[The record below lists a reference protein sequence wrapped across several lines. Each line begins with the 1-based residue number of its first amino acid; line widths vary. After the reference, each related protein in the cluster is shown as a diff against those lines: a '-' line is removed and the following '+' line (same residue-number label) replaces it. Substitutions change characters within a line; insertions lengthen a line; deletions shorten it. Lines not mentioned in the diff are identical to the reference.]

1 MAKKMLIP
9 ILPLNGA
16 ILFPET
22 NLPLNIFEERYI
34 EMIDFALGKNKLL
47 GMIQTK
53 DNGELYR
60 VGCIGRINS
69 FNETKDGRYII
80 NLRGKNHFSILKEV
94 PSNHKFRLVESV
106 FENINIIQDKTFEL
120 KKFNKELFITKYR
133 PYIKRINPSIDF
145 NLINKIEPA
154 TLIKFIAMSCPFS
167 SADKQMLLET
177 FNLNDLAHKLI
188 ALFEYYSSTSK
199 NERSVN

>member
-9 ILPLNGA
+9 IFPLNGA

-34 EMIDFALGKNKLL
+34 EMIDFALGKNKLF

-53 DNGELYR
+53 DNGDLYR
-60 VGCIGRINS
+60 VGCIVRINS
-69 FNETKDGRYII
+69 FNETKGGRYVI
-80 NLRGKNHFSILKEV
+80 NLRGKNYFSILKEV

-133 PYIKRINPSIDF
+133 PYINRINPGIDF

-188 ALFEYYSSTSK
+188 TLFEYYSSTNK

>member
-133 PYIKRINPSIDF
+133 PYINRINPSIDF

-188 ALFEYYSSTSK
+188 TLFEYYSSTGK

>member
-9 ILPLNGA
+9 IFPLNGA

-53 DNGELYR
+53 DNGDLYR
-60 VGCIGRINS
+60 VGCIGKINS
-69 FNETKDGRYII
+69 FNETEDGRYII

-94 PSNHKFRLVESV
+94 SSNHKFRLVESV

-133 PYIKRINPSIDF
+133 PYINRINPSIDF

-188 ALFEYYSSTSK
+188 TLFEYYSSTNK

>member
-9 ILPLNGA
+9 VFPLNGA

-53 DNGELYR
+53 DNGDLYR

-133 PYIKRINPSIDF
+133 PYINRINPSIDI
-145 NLINKIEPA
+145 NLINKIEPT

-188 ALFEYYSSTSK
+188 TLFEYYSSTNK

>member
-9 ILPLNGA
+9 IFPLNGA

-34 EMIDFALGKNKLL
+34 EMIDFALGKNKLF

-53 DNGELYR
+53 DSGSLYR

-80 NLRGKNHFSILKEV
+80 NLRGKNYFSILKEV

-133 PYIKRINPSIDF
+133 PYINRINPSIDF

-188 ALFEYYSSTSK
+188 TLFEYYSSTSK

>member
-9 ILPLNGA
+9 IFPLNGA

-53 DNGELYR
+53 DNGDFYR

-69 FNETKDGRYII
+69 FDETKDGRYII

-133 PYIKRINPSIDF
+133 PYINRINPSIDF
-145 NLINKIEPA
+145 NLINKIKPV

-188 ALFEYYSSTSK
+188 TLFEYYSSTNK

>member
-9 ILPLNGA
+9 IFPLNGA

-34 EMIDFALGKNKLL
+34 EMIDFALSKNKLL

-80 NLRGKNHFSILKEV
+80 NLRGKNYFSILKEV

-133 PYIKRINPSIDF
+133 PYINRINPSIDF

-188 ALFEYYSSTSK
+188 TLFEYYSSTNK

>member
-9 ILPLNGA
+9 IFPLNST

-133 PYIKRINPSIDF
+133 PYINRINPSIDF

-188 ALFEYYSSTSK
+188 TLFEYYSSTNK

>member
-1 MAKKMLIP
+1 
-9 ILPLNGA
+9 
-16 ILFPET
+16 

-34 EMIDFALGKNKLL
+34 EMIDFALGKNKLF

-53 DNGELYR
+53 DSGDLYR

-80 NLRGKNHFSILKEV
+80 NLRGKNYFSILKEV
-94 PSNHKFRLVESV
+94 PLNHKFRLVESV

-133 PYIKRINPSIDF
+133 PYINRINPGIDF

-188 ALFEYYSSTSK
+188 TLFEYYSSTSK

>member
-9 ILPLNGA
+9 IFPLNSA

-53 DNGELYR
+53 DNGDLYR

-133 PYIKRINPSIDF
+133 PYINRINPSIDF

-188 ALFEYYSSTSK
+188 TLFEYYSSTNK

>member
-1 MAKKMLIP
+1 
-9 ILPLNGA
+9 
-16 ILFPET
+16 
-22 NLPLNIFEERYI
+22 
-34 EMIDFALGKNKLL
+34 
-47 GMIQTK
+47 
-53 DNGELYR
+53 
-60 VGCIGRINS
+60 
-69 FNETKDGRYII
+69 
-80 NLRGKNHFSILKEV
+80 V

-133 PYIKRINPSIDF
+133 PYINRINPSIDF
-145 NLINKIEPA
+145 NLINKIEPV
-154 TLIKFIAMSCPFS
+154 TLIKFISMSCPFS

-188 ALFEYYSSTSK
+188 TLFEYYSSTNK

>member
-1 MAKKMLIP
+1 M
-9 ILPLNGA
+9 
-16 ILFPET
+16 
-22 NLPLNIFEERYI
+22 
-34 EMIDFALGKNKLL
+34 
-47 GMIQTK
+47 
-53 DNGELYR
+53 
-60 VGCIGRINS
+60 RINS
-69 FNETKDGRYII
+69 FNETKGGRYVI
-80 NLRGKNHFSILKEV
+80 NLRGKNYFSILKEV
-94 PSNHKFRLVESV
+94 PLNHKFRLVESV

-133 PYIKRINPSIDF
+133 PYINRINPGIDF

-188 ALFEYYSSTSK
+188 TLFEYYSSTNK

>member
-9 ILPLNGA
+9 IFPLNGA

-53 DNGELYR
+53 DNGDLYR

-80 NLRGKNHFSILKEV
+80 NLRGKNYFSILKEV

-188 ALFEYYSSTSK
+188 TLFEYYSSTSK

>member
-9 ILPLNGA
+9 IFPLNGA

-34 EMIDFALGKNKLL
+34 EMIDFALSKNKLL

-53 DNGELYR
+53 DNGDLYR

-94 PSNHKFRLVESV
+94 PLNHKF
-106 FENINIIQDKTFEL
+106 
-120 KKFNKELFITKYR
+120 
-133 PYIKRINPSIDF
+133 
-145 NLINKIEPA
+145 
-154 TLIKFIAMSCPFS
+154 
-167 SADKQMLLET
+167 
-177 FNLNDLAHKLI
+177 
-188 ALFEYYSSTSK
+188 
-199 NERSVN
+199 

>member
-1 MAKKMLIP
+1 MLVP
-9 ILPLNGA
+9 IFPLKGT
-16 ILFPET
+16 IFFPET

-53 DNGELYR
+53 DNGDLYR

-133 PYIKRINPSIDF
+133 PYINRINPSIDF

-188 ALFEYYSSTSK
+188 TLFEYYSSTNK

>member
-1 MAKKMLIP
+1 MFPRGGMKGLMKQAQEMQKKMKKM
-9 ILPLNGA
+9 
-16 ILFPET
+16 E
-22 NLPLNIFEERYI
+22 
-34 EMIDFALGKNKLL
+34 
-47 GMIQTK
+47 
-53 DNGELYR
+53 
-60 VGCIGRINS
+60 
-69 FNETKDGRYII
+69 NE
-80 NLRGKNHFSILKEV
+80 LKELRIKG
-94 PSNHKFRLVESV
+94 SASGKLVEVEANGKKEIISI

-133 PYIKRINPSIDF
+133 PYINRINPGIDF
-145 NLINKIEPA
+145 NLINKIETV

-188 ALFEYYSSTSK
+188 TLFEYYSSTSK

>member
-9 ILPLNGA
+9 IFPLNGA

-94 PSNHKFRLVESV
+94 PSNYKFRLVESV

-133 PYIKRINPSIDF
+133 PYINRINPSIDF

-188 ALFEYYSSTSK
+188 TLFEYYSSTNK

>member
-1 MAKKMLIP
+1 MAKKMLMP
-9 ILPLNGA
+9 IFPLNGA

-133 PYIKRINPSIDF
+133 PYINRINPSIDF

-188 ALFEYYSSTSK
+188 TLFEDYSSTSK

>member
-9 ILPLNGA
+9 IFPLNGA

-80 NLRGKNHFSILKEV
+80 NLRGKNHFSILKEL

-133 PYIKRINPSIDF
+133 PYINRINPSIDF

-188 ALFEYYSSTSK
+188 ILFEYYSSTNK

>member
-9 ILPLNGA
+9 IFPLNGA

-34 EMIDFALGKNKLL
+34 EMVDFALGKNKLF

-53 DNGELYR
+53 DSGSLYR

-69 FNETKDGRYII
+69 FNETKGGRYII
-80 NLRGKNHFSILKEV
+80 NLRGKNYFSILKEV

-133 PYIKRINPSIDF
+133 PYINRINPSIDF

-188 ALFEYYSSTSK
+188 TLFEYYSSTNK

>member
-1 MAKKMLIP
+1 MLIP
-9 ILPLNGA
+9 IFPLNGT

-34 EMIDFALGKNKLL
+34 EMIDFALGKNKLF

-69 FNETKDGRYII
+69 FNETKGGRYIV

-94 PSNHKFRLVESV
+94 PSNHKFWLVESV
-106 FENINIIQDKTFEL
+106 FENINIIQDKTFKL

-133 PYIKRINPSIDF
+133 PYINRINPCIDF
-145 NLINKIEPA
+145 NLINKIEPV

-177 FNLNDLAHKLI
+177 FNLNDLAQKLI
-188 ALFEYYSSTSK
+188 TLFEYYSSTNK

>member
-34 EMIDFALGKNKLL
+34 EMIDFVLGKNKLL

-53 DNGELYR
+53 DNGDLYR

-188 ALFEYYSSTSK
+188 TLFEYYSSTNK

>member
-9 ILPLNGA
+9 IFPLNGA

-34 EMIDFALGKNKLL
+34 EMIDF
-47 GMIQTK
+47 
-53 DNGELYR
+53 
-60 VGCIGRINS
+60 
-69 FNETKDGRYII
+69 
-80 NLRGKNHFSILKEV
+80 
-94 PSNHKFRLVESV
+94 
-106 FENINIIQDKTFEL
+106 
-120 KKFNKELFITKYR
+120 
-133 PYIKRINPSIDF
+133 
-145 NLINKIEPA
+145 NLINKIEPV

-188 ALFEYYSSTSK
+188 TLFEYYSSTNK

>member
-1 MAKKMLIP
+1 
-9 ILPLNGA
+9 
-16 ILFPET
+16 
-22 NLPLNIFEERYI
+22 
-34 EMIDFALGKNKLL
+34 MIDFALGKNKLL

-133 PYIKRINPSIDF
+133 PYINRINPSIDF
-145 NLINKIEPA
+145 NLIHKIEPA

-188 ALFEYYSSTSK
+188 TLFEYYSSTNK